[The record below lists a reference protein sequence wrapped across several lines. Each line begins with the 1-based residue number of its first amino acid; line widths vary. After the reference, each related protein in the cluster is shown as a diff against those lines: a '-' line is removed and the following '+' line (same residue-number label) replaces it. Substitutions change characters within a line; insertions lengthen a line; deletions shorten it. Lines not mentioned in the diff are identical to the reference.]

1 MAFEAGGFG
10 VPIDVRLPLDRVA
23 DASELMRRSAHF
35 GKIVLTRPWRR
46 RARRVSGSPVARH
59 GSVVSYPTIFRIQ

>member
-1 MAFEAGGFG
+1 VAEAG
-10 VPIDVRLPLDRVA
+10 
-23 DASELMRRSAHF
+23 ELMRRSAHF
-35 GKIVLTRPWRR
+35 GKIVLTQPLRR